1 MVPGILF
8 TLLSCAFPSSD
19 ANCSVYIPS
28 LLCQHSDSSEVTVKT
43 SEGRSALPNVFA
55 SQICVVHWFVI
66 FVSSLNLSVFAISLP
81 QRNILSY
88 ILF

>member
-1 MVPGILF
+1 MQTV
-8 TLLSCAFPSSD
+8 
-19 ANCSVYIPS
+19 SVYIPS
-28 LLCQHSDSSEVTVKT
+28 LLYQYFDSSEMTVYLKL
-43 SEGRSALPNVFA
+43 EGHSALPNVFA

-66 FVSSLNLSVFAISLP
+66 FVSSLNLSVFAISLLP